1 VRPVAVVGVGA
12 MGSRMARR
20 LLDAGYE
27 VLVWNRSPERLGPLL
42 ERGAIATAT
51 PREAAERAEVL
62 LTMLADP
69 QALHA
74 VTEGEDGI
82 ARGAS
87 PALTVIEMSTVG
99 PAAVARL
106 ASALPAGTGLLD
118 APVLGSLGE
127 VESGSLTILAG
138 GPPDLVEQAT
148 PLLVNFGAVIH
159 VGGLGSGAAAK
170 LVANATLLTVVTTLG
185 EVIGLARGLGLQD
198 DAIAA
203 VLGRTPLADQADR
216 RLRAIAERL
225 QRTVGPAPIVLR
237 LVLEPRHGGVLVDA
251 RPREVGVDRDGGDEQ
266 IAVDPSL
273 QELRRLPD
281 DPRHEA
287 TRIEHRVPLSVR
299 ERVQAAVPITAQP
312 LRLGEQ
318 LRRRA
323 TAIEQSHLV
332 PASERNL
339 DDVPAEK
346 LRPTQNEN
354 AHDRDA
360 TPAEES
366 ASEPLEFVVSID

>member
-1 VRPVAVVGVGA
+1 MRPVAVVGVGA

-42 ERGAIATAT
+42 ELGAVATAT

-69 QALHA
+69 QALQA
-74 VTEGEDGI
+74 VTEGENGI
-82 ARGAS
+82 AGGAS

-99 PAAVARL
+99 SAAVARL

-216 RLRAIAERL
+216 RLRAIEAGDYPPRFPLSLARKDAELIRDAATAAGM
-225 QRTVGPAPIVLR
+225 RLR
-237 LVLEPRHGGVLVDA
+237 LA
-251 RPREVGVDRDGGDEQ
+251 
-266 IAVDPSL
+266 
-273 QELRRLPD
+273 
-281 DPRHEA
+281 EA
-287 TRIEHRVPLSVR
+287 TRSWLADAE
-299 ERVQAAVPITAQP
+299 AAG
-312 LRLGEQ
+312 RG
-318 LRRRA
+318 
-323 TAIEQSHLV
+323 
-332 PASERNL
+332 
-339 DDVPAEK
+339 
-346 LRPTQNEN
+346 
-354 AHDRDA
+354 DRDYTVVLA
-360 TPAEES
+360 TILDAM
-366 ASEPLEFVVSID
+366 LE

>member
-1 VRPVAVVGVGA
+1 

-20 LLDAGYE
+20 LLDAGHE

-216 RLRAIAERL
+216 RLRAIEAGDYPPRFPLSLARKDAELIRDAATTAGM
-225 QRTVGPAPIVLR
+225 RLR
-237 LVLEPRHGGVLVDA
+237 LA
-251 RPREVGVDRDGGDEQ
+251 
-266 IAVDPSL
+266 
-273 QELRRLPD
+273 
-281 DPRHEA
+281 EA
-287 TRIEHRVPLSVR
+287 TRSWLADAE
-299 ERVQAAVPITAQP
+299 AAG
-312 LRLGEQ
+312 RG
-318 LRRRA
+318 
-323 TAIEQSHLV
+323 
-332 PASERNL
+332 
-339 DDVPAEK
+339 
-346 LRPTQNEN
+346 
-354 AHDRDA
+354 DRDYTVVLA
-360 TPAEES
+360 TILDAM
-366 ASEPLEFVVSID
+366 LE